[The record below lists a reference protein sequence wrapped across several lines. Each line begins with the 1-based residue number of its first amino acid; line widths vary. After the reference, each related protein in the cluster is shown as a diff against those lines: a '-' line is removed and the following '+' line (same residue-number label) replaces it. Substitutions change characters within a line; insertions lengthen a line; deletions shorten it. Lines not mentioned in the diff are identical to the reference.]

1 MGVFNAHVTRKKA
14 GVFNSIVNALEMAT
28 YDGLFDGG
36 RIMEKA
42 AKQNVDNGHT
52 VSGQLADSIKLIL
65 PSSIGTIQVFAIRPD
80 QIIQAYTLEFGA
92 TGATHGS
99 PWYVHESQT
108 PYDLHEMYGFP
119 IVQTK
124 NGKFYEIAYI
134 EPHEY
139 LKNAFKSTNGTVV
152 RIVAEEIRT
161 ALELYEI

>member
-52 VSGQLADSIKLIL
+52 VSGELADSITLSFE
-65 PSSIGTIQVFAIRPD
+65 SSGGAIQVVAIRPAN
-80 QIIQAYTLEFGA
+80 IIQAYTLEFGA

-108 PYDLHEMYGFP
+108 PYDLHAMYGFP
-119 IVQTK
+119 VVQSRS
-124 NGKFYEIAYI
+124 GRFYEIGQLK
-134 EPHEY
+134 PHRY
-139 LKNAFKSTNGTVV
+139 LQNAFESTNGTVV
-152 RIVAEEIRT
+152 RMVGDSIKSVLNRYSI
-161 ALELYEI
+161 